1 MKRWMKYFIVG
12 VTVLLI
18 FSMTGCGGVSHK
30 SPEKVTEELV
40 NAYANGKEKKVKD
53 CYNEK
58 KDTEDSLQSEITATI
73 KYFQAHNTKKV
84 NIQECDIISE
94 NDKYTYV
101 YITYNMVLEDDQE
114 YPCIGTYM
122 IGKKD
127 KSYYILPPSQIT
139 DDMRTQAATDYA
151 DFMTKD
157 VYKDY
162 AKAYEKFIKKNP
174 GYEDKISG
182 KIS

>member
-1 MKRWMKYFIVG
+1 
-12 VTVLLI
+12 
-18 FSMTGCGGVSHK
+18 
-30 SPEKVTEELV
+30 
-40 NAYANGKEKKVKD
+40 
-53 CYNEK
+53 
-58 KDTEDSLQSEITATI
+58 
-73 KYFQAHNTKKV
+73 
-84 NIQECDIISE
+84 
-94 NDKYTYV
+94 
-101 YITYNMVLEDDQE
+101 MVLEDDQE

-151 DFMTKD
+151 NFMAKD

-162 AKAYEKFIKKNP
+162 AKAYEKKKKKNP